1 MCNSHPHAIEILDCT
16 LRDGGRLIDCAFR
29 DGQTRG
35 IVERLMQ
42 ANIDII
48 EVGVLREKAVYT
60 GDSTFF
66 HRIEEA
72 EALLPEGSGQ
82 SFALFIDYGYYPA
95 EGLPPCS
102 GEFKWGIRYGFTKK
116 DFLENREALKQ
127 EMLLIKEKGYR
138 LYLQCVNTRG
148 YSAAEL
154 LDLIAL
160 ANEVLPYSFGIVD
173 TYGSMYQDDL
183 DRIFSLVDFSL
194 SGLTAIDFH
203 GHNNMQMAFALAQ
216 RCVKLCQGRRKL
228 ILDATLEGMGK
239 CAGNLATE
247 LAAHYLNQK
256 QGGGYEFDRLLDA
269 ADEFIDVFR
278 KDYPW
283 GYTLPAFMAGIYQAH
298 PNNVIYLT
306 DKYRLSSKDIR
317 KILSLIDEAKRQRY
331 DYDNIRKIYRSY
343 FDAPEDDTQ
352 TLRELKA
359 MLGGRTVLI
368 LAAGTSIAAYPER
381 IRDYMQ
387 KHHAEAVSINFMD
400 PRCPYAFFGNDRR
413 YQEPGLNPEG
423 KTVVLTSNVTRRT
436 GRELVVNYTD
446 CIAASGNYFD
456 NSTLM
461 LLNLL
466 ESCGVSRIGIAGMDG
481 FECRGANYFDKPD
494 TGKRLFE
501 QFDAINRELEWQLS
515 RYVERNKGRIRVEFV
530 TPSRFAAEGW
540 EARFDSREE
549 RT

>member
-1 MCNSHPHAIEILDCT
+1 MWNSRPYSVEILDCT
-16 LRDGGRLIDCAFR
+16 LRDGGRLIDCAFQ
-29 DGQTRG
+29 DGQVRG
-35 IVERLMQ
+35 VVQRLMQ
-42 ANIDII
+42 AKIDII
-48 EVGVLREKAVYT
+48 EVGFLREKVVYT

-66 HRIEEA
+66 RRIEEA
-72 EALLPEGSGQ
+72 EALLPEGSGKD
-82 SFALFIDYGYYPA
+82 FALFVDYGYYSAEALPA
-95 EGLPPCS
+95 RS
-102 GEFKWGIRYGFTKK
+102 GNFKWGIRYGFTKK
-116 DFLENREALKQ
+116 DFLENREALRR

-160 ANEVLPYSFGIVD
+160 ANEILPYSFGIVD

-183 DRIFSLVDFSL
+183 DLIFSLAD
-194 SGLTAIDFH
+194 SGLSSLIAIDFH

-216 RCVKLCQGRRKL
+216 RCVKLCQGRRRL

-256 QGGGYEFDRLLDA
+256 QGSAYEFDRLLDA
-269 ADEFIDVFR
+269 ADEFVDVYR
-278 KDYPW
+278 RDYPW
-283 GYTLPAFMAGIYQAH
+283 GYTLPAFMAGVYQAH

-331 DYDNIRKIYRSY
+331 DYDNIRRIYRSY
-343 FDAPEDDTQ
+343 FDAPEDDSETVQ
-352 TLRELKA
+352 KLKTLLE
-359 MLGGRTVLI
+359 GRTVLV
-368 LAAGTSIAAYPER
+368 LAAGTSVAAYPGRIQNYIQER
-381 IRDYMQ
+381 RAAAIS
-387 KHHAEAVSINFMD
+387 VNFKD
-400 PRCPYAFFGNDRR
+400 DRCPYAFFGNDRR
-413 YQEPGLNPEG
+413 YQKPSLNLEG
-423 KTVVLTSNVTRRT
+423 KTVILTSNVARRT
-436 GRELVVNYTD
+436 GEELVVNYTD

-456 NSTLM
+456 NSALM

-466 ESCGVSRIGIAGMDG
+466 EACGVSRIGIAGMDG
-481 FECRGANYFDKPD
+481 FERGGANYFDEPD
-494 TGKRLFE
+494 AGKRLFE

-515 RYVERNKGRIRVEFV
+515 RYVERNKGRVRVEFV

-540 EARFDSREE
+540 EARLDSREE
-549 RT
+549 